1 MTERAHEDGPAS
13 MRRLEASMT
22 AFSEHIQ
29 ALPAEVFLHR
39 YTDWAPRD
47 VVAHLIGWNRATQEA
62 IGQIRR
68 REMPPYIMDLPH
80 DFANVN
86 AASVQAYSSTDRA
99 VLLDLLGR
107 TGADLLAALN
117 RLGPQDWMHDFGAR
131 NPIRQPVFIQRQVD
145 GLSDDYEHHTHE
157 MAQWLEQGSTE

>member
-1 MTERAHEDGPAS
+1 MA
-13 MRRLEASMT
+13 
-22 AFSEHIQ
+22 AFSGYIQ
-29 ALPAEVFLHR
+29 ALPAAVFLHR
-39 YTDWAPRD
+39 FTDWAPRD

-107 TGADLLAALN
+107 TGADLLATLS
-117 RLGPQDWMHDFGAR
+117 RLDPEDWMRDFGAR
-131 NPIRQPVFIQRQVD
+131 NPVGQPVFIQRQVD

-157 MAQWLEQGSTE
+157 IAQWLKQDSTG